1 MSYIL
6 EALKKSEQERQQGNV
21 PGLQTLS
28 PLLLDSVETSR
39 WPYVVIGVLALSL
52 VFVLGWVRPWA
63 PQDKP
68 VENMSIPI
76 AQEEVK
82 MAPANT
88 GAQASVF
95 ISETVTARTPPVI
108 AQRSVP
114 IEPSLSLE
122 SVPFLRDMPTLMQQ
136 GIPDM
141 EFAGHVY
148 TSNPE
153 LRSVIVNGRSMAEG
167 EMVVE
172 GLSVEQITTKG
183 VVFSYRGQ
191 LFQMPILQDWAFD

>member
-21 PGLQTLS
+21 PGLQTL
-28 PLLLDSVETSR
+28 PPVLMDSVEPSR
-39 WPYVVIGVLALSL
+39 WPYVVIGVLTLSL
-52 VFVLGWVRPWA
+52 VFVLGWIRPWA

-68 VENMSIPI
+68 AEIQGIPI

-82 MAPANT
+82 KAPANT
-88 GAQASVF
+88 AARASVS
-95 ISETVTARTPPVI
+95 ITEPVTARTPPVI
-108 AQRSVP
+108 AQRPVP

-122 SVPFLRDMPTLMQQ
+122 SVPFLRDMPSLVQQ
-136 GIPDM
+136 AIPDM

-153 LRSVIVNGRSMAEG
+153 QRSVIINGRSMAEG
-167 EMVVE
+167 EIVVE

-183 VVFSYRGQ
+183 VVFSYRDQ